1 VVPVMTVTNK
11 VKKNREMPH
20 YAGWNSTLFAVRLR
34 EIIGEGAVSQFARKC
49 DLAESMLRKYLQGD
63 SVPGTDKLVRMAEVA
78 GVSLSWLATGKGTQS
93 DAVGWDRLTPIQL
106 AIVLEFE
113 RFARQRGD
121 AGARSAINAF
131 VRDYNAG
138 ALEIGTLGEITQL
151 GEEELILWRDLAWER
166 RVERAAIDEAGLR
179 TAIEIADELLA
190 TSGKTM
196 EAEKKARLIIAIYRL
211 NATTEEGLD
220 RAMLMNLLTA
230 IA

>member
-1 VVPVMTVTNK
+1 MTSTDKSNNNSEIK
-11 VKKNREMPH
+11 PSS
-20 YAGWNSTLFAVRLR
+20 AWSSTLFAARLR
-34 EIIGEGAVSQFARKC
+34 QLIGEGTVSHFAKRC
-49 DLAESMLRKYLQGD
+49 DLAESLLRKYLQGD

-78 GVSLSWLATGKGTQS
+78 GVSLRWLATGGGEQS
-93 DAVGWDRLTPIQL
+93 DAVGWDRLSPLQL

-113 RFARQRGD
+113 RFAQRRGD
-121 AGARSAINAF
+121 AGTRGAINAF

-138 ALEIGTLGEITQL
+138 ALDIGTLGEITRL
-151 GEEELILWRDLAWER
+151 TEEELILWRDLAWER
-166 RVERAAIDEAGLR
+166 RVARAAIDEAGLR
-179 TAIEIADELLA
+179 SAIEIADELMA

-196 EAEKKARLIIAIYRL
+196 EAEKKARLIVAIYRL